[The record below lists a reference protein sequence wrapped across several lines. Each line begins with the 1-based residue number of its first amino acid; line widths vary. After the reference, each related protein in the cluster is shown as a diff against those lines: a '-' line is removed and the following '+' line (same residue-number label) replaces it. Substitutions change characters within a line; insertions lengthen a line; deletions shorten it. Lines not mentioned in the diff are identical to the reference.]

1 MKAEIHTTLGA
12 LRPTRST
19 LKSDLVAGLTFAVVN
34 VPQAMAHA
42 LLAAVNPV
50 LGIYTLMVAVP
61 VGAIFT
67 SSVYMNVSTTGA
79 LSVAAGATM
88 AEIPEVERTAA
99 LALLV
104 LLVGAIQV
112 LAGLFRLGFIVR
124 FVSNAVMTGFL
135 NGIAVLII
143 LGQFGDLTGFQSR
156 FSNSVARALDLALR
170 LDQVHVPTTIIGLLT
185 LGLIVLLL
193 RTRLRKFAFILA
205 ITVATV
211 LLTVL
216 ALPMFGVTL
225 NWQSVRT
232 VGDIAAIPRTLPE
245 LALPS
250 LQLLFSLLL
259 PAFSI
264 AIIGLIQGAGV
275 SQGYPNPDGK
285 YPNVSRD
292 FLGQGA
298 ANLAASLVSGVPAG
312 GSISGTALLLSAGAR
327 SRWANILAGLFV
339 VLIVLAAAPLAE
351 LVPMPA
357 LAALLIVAG
366 FQGLRIEAAQTIW
379 RTGKVP
385 ATVMGLTFLA
395 TLFIPLQYAVL
406 IGVAFSILL
415 YVAQQANKVVITEW
429 VLKPEGFP
437 VEQPAPSALPSHRLT
452 VLQVYG
458 SLFFAAAKNLEEM
471 LPAAENTTKAVI
483 ILGLRG
489 RTEIGS
495 TFVGVLRRYAETLR
509 AHDSRLMLV
518 GVDAAVLSQLERTG
532 LLAIIGEG
540 NVFPATA
547 QLGEALNAAVDAANA
562 WLEQD
567 DANGS

>member
-1 MKAEIHTTLGA
+1 MKAGLDAAIGG
-12 LRPTRST
+12 LRPARAN
-19 LKSDLVAGLTFAVVN
+19 LKSDLIAGLTFAVVN

-67 SSVYMNVSTTGA
+67 SSVFMNVSTTSA
-79 LSVAAGATM
+79 LSVATGAGLAD
-88 AEIPEVERTAA
+88 IPEVQRSATLAA
-99 LALLV
+99 LV
-104 LLVGAIQV
+104 LMVGVFQL
-112 LAGLFRLGFIVR
+112 LAGIFKLGFIVR

-143 LGQFGDLTGFQSR
+143 LGQLGDLTGYRSR
-156 FSNSVARALDLALR
+156 FANNVARALDLALR
-170 LDQVHVPTTIIGLLT
+170 LDQVHIPTTVIGLLT
-185 LGLIVLLL
+185 LGLIVILLQ
-193 RTRLRKFAFILA
+193 TRWRKFAFILA
-205 ITVATV
+205 ISTATV

-216 ALPMFGVTL
+216 ALPFFGTML
-225 NWQSVRT
+225 DWQAVRT
-232 VGDIAAIPRTLPE
+232 VGDISAIPRNLPE

-250 LQLLFSLLL
+250 PQLLLSLML
-259 PAFSI
+259 PALSI

-292 FLGQGA
+292 FLGQGV
-298 ANLAASLVSGVPAG
+298 ANLAASVVSGVPAG

-339 VLIVLAAAPLAE
+339 AVIVIVAAPLAE

-366 FQGLRIEAAQTIW
+366 YQGLRIEAAQTIW
-379 RTGKVP
+379 RTGKVS
-385 ATVMGLTFLA
+385 AAVMGLTFLA

-406 IGVAFSILL
+406 LGVAFSIVLH
-415 YVAQQANKVVITEW
+415 VAQQANQVVITEW

-437 VEQPAPSALPSHRLT
+437 VEQPAPTTLPSHRVT

-458 SLFFAAAKNLEEM
+458 SLFFAAAKNLEDM
-471 LPAAENTTKAVI
+471 LPVPDRTTHAVV

-509 AHDSRLMLV
+509 AHDSKLILA
-518 GVDAAVLSQLERTG
+518 GVDAAVLDQLGRTG
-532 LLAIIGEG
+532 LLTLLGTENI
-540 NVFPATA
+540 FPATP
-547 QLGEALNAAVDAANA
+547 QLGEALNAAVSAANV
-562 WLEQD
+562 WLDQTD
-567 DANGS
+567 KGQ